1 MSEQPPSAP
10 STSSVDVVSESERER
25 WQRVSDIVADALE
38 IADPARRRAFVE
50 AACGDDSALN
60 AEVGQFLRLADSDAH
75 TLERTQVAMPER
87 NPVERAA
94 SFDEVNLGYDWAAA
108 LRLPLITHAG
118 DERAVHGFGEHLG
131 NPLRLRRPLDAGV
144 KVVVAHC
151 ASLGEGH
158 DTDKGGSAL
167 VPNFDLFARLMD
179 EPAYRGNLVGDIAAV
194 TQGNRM
200 GVVAT
205 LLERRDWHDR
215 LLNASDYPLPGVVPL
230 IYLEA
235 LFKRKLL
242 DPASLAP
249 LRGLRD
255 FNSLL
260 FDFVLKRSLALN
272 GQGFPA
278 AVFETAP
285 WFKRPN

>member
-1 MSEQPPSAP
+1 M
-10 STSSVDVVSESERER
+10 
-25 WQRVSDIVADALE
+25 
-38 IADPARRRAFVE
+38 
-50 AACGDDSALN
+50 
-60 AEVGQFLRLADSDAH
+60 
-75 TLERTQVAMPER
+75 
-87 NPVERAA
+87 
-94 SFDEVNLGYDWAAA
+94 
-108 LRLPLITHAG
+108 
-118 DERAVHGFGEHLG
+118 
-131 NPLRLRRPLDAGV
+131 
-144 KVVVAHC
+144 AHC

-235 LFKRKLL
+235 LFKRKL
-242 DPASLAP
+242 DRKS
-249 LRGLRD
+249 
-255 FNSLL
+255 
-260 FDFVLKRSLALN
+260 V
-272 GQGFPA
+272 
-278 AVFETAP
+278 V
-285 WFKRPN
+285 